1 MVRKR
6 VKLSK
11 HGRDYYDDSCLDLLQ
26 CEQHLLP
33 SKLKSGENY
42 LFEARQDENS
52 VIHLIQLFYDHIL
65 NKKEIIAM
73 SQELNHIQLRLP
85 ILFIASNCLGVFL

>member
-1 MVRKR
+1 M
-6 VKLSK
+6 
-11 HGRDYYDDSCLDLLQ
+11 
-26 CEQHLLP
+26 LP

-65 NKKEIIAM
+65 NKKKIAM
-73 SQELNHIQLRLP
+73 SQELNHVQL
-85 ILFIASNCLGVFL
+85 